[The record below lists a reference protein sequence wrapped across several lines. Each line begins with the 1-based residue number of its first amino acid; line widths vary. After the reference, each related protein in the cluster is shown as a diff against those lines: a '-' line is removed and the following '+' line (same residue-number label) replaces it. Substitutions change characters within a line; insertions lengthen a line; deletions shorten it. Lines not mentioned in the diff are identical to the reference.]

1 MIVYIHIYM
10 VLMIISRM
18 SLPSMIPF
26 NDNGD
31 EVTGEVVK
39 GAGNLTMGGR
49 APWAEG
55 QRT

>member
-1 MIVYIHIYM
+1 
-10 VLMIISRM
+10 
-18 SLPSMIPF
+18 MIPF

-39 GAGNLTMGGR
+39 GAGNLTMGGK